1 MSWNEARQYVTTLD
15 FTTTSTSTTNAPNM
29 EQQAATLLQTL
40 KRPAAPSE
48 AKVQQLQALKSDV
61 KHYRVPESA
70 QSVIFECIKAAIT
83 QQASATLASTAFS
96 TLGHLLKRLKIQD
109 ASGHAIRQL
118 APRLFPAIQDRL
130 GDLREPVRS
139 AAAQAL
145 TDLFPFCASDVEQIV
160 LDEAIGGSNGRAKET
175 GMRWVVKMHNEE
187 AMPFKGYVSSIVA
200 RLEDADGTVREA
212 AKAVLI
218 ELFSTAPDRAKTD
231 LKKQLK
237 AHSVRHSIATQ
248 ILAALDESARPS
260 SGQDTEPDLTT
271 STRSLPAVDH
281 IAHFAETLNSEAAQ
295 PPPVE
300 AVPMDPI
307 YVHTQR
313 ELDDV
318 FREMLPH
325 FEGKETEQNWMPRDK
340 AVLKI
345 RRLLKGNAANEFH
358 SVFMAGIKSCV
369 EGILKVANSLRT
381 TMSTNGC
388 QLVRE
393 LAVTLGPALDPNVEI
408 LLQSFIKMSAATKH
422 IAAENGRITADI
434 IFQNCSYHVQMMRHI
449 WIAAQEKNA
458 QVRQYAPEWL
468 RTVLK
473 RQSSYKHGFESSG
486 GLDLAE
492 KCIKKGLDDANPKVK
507 EGNRIA
513 YWEFAKTWPDKAESI
528 MAKLDPKMKT
538 ALERHPNN
546 PHAVFHQSHNAVVA
560 TARPAGASSRTALR
574 EMLAEQRKAKAAGK
588 GLARPNS
595 AMADLSPVK
604 SRTTPGGSTNAR
616 APSNLS
622 KVTNRN
628 ISSTS
633 NASAVDPPTA
643 TKKGSS
649 LMSGPVRR
657 PRRPEVPR
665 PQTADPYSSRRLLR
679 PETPASN
686 ASPSGSPGKG
696 TGASKA
702 SFASSTARNKAKAT
716 ETAAGSPIGSPVKR
730 SPALPRGHYQNGSDS
745 RPTSKGSTAASGEN
759 TTGVRDSDFTVT
771 MPKSGASNR
780 GAFSPGHKRT
790 GLGQSAS
797 MDSGIPV
804 LTDDEGFTMV
814 IPDLG
819 GSQSR
824 ARSPLAYRNPMKA
837 MFDDARER
845 VGKLSPEAE
854 RSMRTPSEEEAG
866 QQGGPVKSPAPQPE
880 EVQIYEDPFIEDEAQ
895 VGAQEDRKVLGELPV
910 NENVRLESPTLS
922 VGSNASPTGSPRHLD
937 SQVPTIST
945 PQDRTD
951 AMRNRKLLDS
961 GIQRIRSKAL
971 DAHGFRRV
979 QELAKSKS
987 DIWDG
992 GKNYDELMAVLLD
1005 YLRTFDRDAKL
1016 TQQPHKAAG
1025 LKTQALGLV
1034 RALMTLFRKDAVA
1047 WHGKALVSVLV
1058 CRQGIDVSSHVLA
1071 DVQRTA
1077 DEIIQEAAPESCIDA
1092 ILDFLPMSTN
1102 DDTMSPH
1109 SVAMALSVLR
1119 QILIAAKDREVDL
1132 GVERR
1137 AHVAQATARY
1147 LGDADSEV
1155 RKADVEL
1162 ASELFEIFGPAKA
1175 EFWTQFKGVD
1185 EGRLGLLTYYIAK
1198 KGKAVAQ

>member
-1 MSWNEARQYVTTLD
+1 
-15 FTTTSTSTTNAPNM
+15 M
-29 EQQAATLLQTL
+29 EQQAANLLQTL

-48 AKVQQLQALKSDV
+48 TKIQQLQALKSDV

-70 QSVIFECIKAAIT
+70 QSIIFECIKAAIT

-130 GDLREPVRS
+130 GDLREPVRI

-145 TDLFPFCASDVEQIV
+145 TDLYPFCGSDVEQIV
-160 LDEAIGGSNGRAKET
+160 LDEAIGGSNGRAKES
-175 GMRWVVKMHNEE
+175 GMKWVVKMHNEE

-218 ELFSTAPDRAKTD
+218 ELFSNAPDRAKTD

-248 ILAALDESARPS
+248 ILAALDPS
-260 SGQDTEPDLTT
+260 EPDLTT

-281 IAHFAETLNSEAAQ
+281 IAHFADTLNSEAAQ

-313 ELDDV
+313 ELEDT
-318 FREMLPH
+318 FRDMLPH

-358 SVFMAGIKSCV
+358 AAFMAGIKSCI
-369 EGILKVANSLRT
+369 EGMLKVANSLRT
-381 TMSTNGC
+381 TMSSNGC
-388 QLVRE
+388 QLVQE
-393 LAVTLGPALDPNVEI
+393 LARTLGPALDPHVEI

-422 IAAENGRITADI
+422 IAAENGRITAEI

-449 WIAAQEKNA
+449 WFAAQEKNA
-458 QVRQYAPEWL
+458 QVRQYAPDWL

-473 RQSSYKHGFESSG
+473 RQSNYKHGFESSG
-486 GLDLAE
+486 GLELAE
-492 KCIKKGLDDANPKVK
+492 KCLKKGLDDANPKVK
-507 EGNRIA
+507 EGNRTA
-513 YWEFAKTWPDKAESI
+513 FWLFSKTWPDKADAI
-528 MAKLDPKMKT
+528 MNKLEPKMKA
-538 ALERHPNN
+538 ALEKHAHN
-546 PHAVFHQSHNAVVA
+546 PHAALHQSHPAVVA
-560 TARPAGASSRTALR
+560 TARPAGASSSRTALR
-574 EMLAEQRKAKAAGK
+574 EMLEEKRKAKAAGK
-588 GLARPNS
+588 VPARPNS

-604 SRTTPGGSTNAR
+604 SRNTPGGSANAR
-616 APSNLS
+616 PTSNLN

-628 ISSTS
+628 VSTTS
-633 NASAVDPPTA
+633 TASAADSTAA

-657 PRRPEVPR
+657 PRRAEVPR
-665 PQTADPYSSRRLLR
+665 PQTADPYSSRRMLR

-686 ASPSGSPGKG
+686 ASPAGSPGRG

-702 SFASSTARNKAKAT
+702 SFASSTVRNRAKAT
-716 ETAAGSPIGSPVKR
+716 ELAAGSPAGSPAKR
-730 SPALPRGHYQNGSDS
+730 SPGLPRGHYQNGTDS
-745 RPTSKGSTAASGEN
+745 RPTSKGSIGTNGD
-759 TTGVRDSDFTVT
+759 GHDSHLSTN
-771 MPKSGASNR
+771 GASNR
-780 GAFSPGHKRT
+780 GAFSPGHKRAI
-790 GLGQSAS
+790 GQSAS
-797 MDSGIPV
+797 MDSGIPAMA
-804 LTDDEGFTMV
+804 DDEGFTMV
-814 IPDLG
+814 MPNLG

-837 MFDDARER
+837 MFDDAREN
-845 VGKLSPEAE
+845 VGKLSPETE
-854 RSMRTPSEEEAG
+854 KFMRKPSDEDVG
-866 QQGGPVKSPAPQPE
+866 QQGGPVRSPAPQLE
-880 EVQIYEDPFIEDEAQ
+880 EVQIYEDPFIEDEARA
-895 VGAQEDRKVLGELPV
+895 GAQEDRKVLGELPV
-910 NENVRLESPTLS
+910 NENVRVGSPTLS
-922 VGSNASPTGSPRHLD
+922 AGSNASPADSPRHTD
-937 SQVPTIST
+937 SQIPTIST

-979 QELAKSKS
+979 QELVRSKT

-992 GKNYDELMAVLLD
+992 GKKYNELMAVLLD
-1005 YLRTFDRDAKL
+1005 YLRTVDRDVKVN
-1016 TQQPHKAAG
+1016 QQPHKAAG

-1034 RALMTLFRKDAVA
+1034 RALLALYRKDAVA

-1058 CRQGIDVSSHVLA
+1058 CRQGIDISSHVLA

-1077 DEIIQEAAPESCIDA
+1077 DEIVQEAAPESCIDA
-1092 ILDFLPMSTN
+1092 ILEFLPLTASDGT
-1102 DDTMSPH
+1102 SPH
-1109 SVAMALSVLR
+1109 SVAMALGVLR
-1119 QILIAAKDREVDL
+1119 QLLSAAKDRSIDL
-1132 GVERR
+1132 GDSRR
-1137 AHVAQATARY
+1137 INVAQATASY

-1162 ASELFEIFGPAKA
+1162 ASELFEVFGPAKA
-1175 EFWTQFKGVD
+1175 EFWTQFEGVD

-1198 KGKAVAQ
+1198 KGTSTAQ

>member
-1 MSWNEARQYVTTLD
+1 MSTRLVLTMADTTVD
-15 FTTTSTSTTNAPNM
+15 FTSTTTSAVSNM

-48 AKVQQLQALKSDV
+48 AKIQQLQALKSDV

-70 QSVIFECIKAAIT
+70 QSIIFECIKAAIT

-118 APRLFPAIQDRL
+118 APRLFSAIQDRL
-130 GDLREPVRS
+130 GDLREPVRT

-145 TDLFPFCASDVEQIV
+145 TDLFPFCAGDVEQIV
-160 LDEAIGGSNGRAKET
+160 LDEAIGGSNGRAKES

-218 ELFSTAPDRAKTD
+218 ELFSNAPDRAKTD

-248 ILAALDESARPS
+248 ILAALDPPGRPQTRQES
-260 SGQDTEPDLTT
+260 EPDLTT

-281 IAHFAETLNSEAAQ
+281 IAHFADTLNSEAAQ

-318 FREMLPH
+318 FRDMLPH

-358 SVFMAGIKSCV
+358 SAFMAGIKSCV
-369 EGILKVANSLRT
+369 EGMLKVANSLRT
-381 TMSTNGC
+381 TMSSNGC
-388 QLVRE
+388 QLVQE
-393 LAVTLGPALDPNVEI
+393 LAKTLGPALDPHVEI
-408 LLQSFIKMSAATKH
+408 FLQSFIKMSAATKH

-458 QVRQYAPEWL
+458 QVRQYAPDWL

-486 GLDLAE
+486 GLELAE

-507 EGNRIA
+507 EGNRVA
-513 YWEFAKTWPDKAESI
+513 YWTFAKTWPEKAEAI
-528 MAKLDPKMKT
+528 MSKLDPKMKT

-546 PHAVFHQSHNAVVA
+546 PHAALHQSHSAVVA

-588 GLARPNS
+588 VPARPNS

-604 SRTTPGGSTNAR
+604 SRNTPGGNANTR

-628 ISSTS
+628 ASSTS
-633 NASAVDPPTA
+633 NASAADPPA
-643 TKKGSS
+643 AGTKKVSS

-665 PQTADPYSSRRLLR
+665 PQTADPYSSRRNLR

-686 ASPSGSPGKG
+686 ASPSGSPGRG

-702 SFASSTARNKAKAT
+702 SLASSTARNRAKAT
-716 ETAAGSPIGSPVKR
+716 EAAVGSPVKA
-730 SPALPRGHYQNGSDS
+730 SPALSRGHYQNGLDS
-745 RPTSKGSTAASGEN
+745 RPTSKGSIGTNGESAREHDSVTSRIGAAH
-759 TTGVRDSDFTVT
+759 
-771 MPKSGASNR
+771 R
-780 GAFSPGHKRT
+780 GAFSPGHKRA
-790 GLGQSAS
+790 GQSAS
-797 MDSGIPV
+797 MDSGIPAMA
-804 LTDDEGFTMV
+804 DDEGFTMV
-814 IPDLG
+814 MPNLH

-837 MFDDARER
+837 MFDDAREK
-845 VGKLSPEAE
+845 VGKLSPEAM
-854 RSMRTPSEEEAG
+854 RSMRRPSDEEAS
-866 QQGGPVKSPAPQPE
+866 QQGGPVKLPAPQLE

-895 VGAQEDRKVLGELPV
+895 VGAQEQRKVLGELPV
-910 NENVRLESPTLS
+910 NENLRLESPTLS
-922 VGSNASPTGSPRHLD
+922 SGSNTSPASSPHHID
-937 SQVPTIST
+937 SRVPTIST

-979 QELAKSKS
+979 QELAKSRT

-992 GKNYDELMAVLLD
+992 GKKYDELMAVLLD
-1005 YLRTFDRDAKL
+1005 YLRTFDRDTKIN
-1016 TQQPHKAAG
+1016 QQSHKASG

-1034 RALMTLFRKDAVA
+1034 RALLTLYRKDAVA
-1047 WHGKALVSVLV
+1047 WYGKALVSVLV
-1058 CRQGIDVSSHVLA
+1058 CRQGIDVSSHILS

-1077 DEIIQEAAPESCIDA
+1077 DEIVQEAAPETCIDA
-1092 ILDFLPMSTN
+1092 ILEFLPMTP
-1102 DDTMSPH
+1102 DDGATYPH
-1109 SVAMALSVLR
+1109 SIAMALAVLR
-1119 QILIAAKDREVDL
+1119 QLLVAVKDREIDL
-1132 GVERR
+1132 GADRR
-1137 AHVAQATARY
+1137 AHVAQATARF
-1147 LGDADSEV
+1147 LGDVDSEV

-1162 ASELFEIFGPAKA
+1162 ASELFEIWGPAKA

-1198 KGKAVAQ
+1198 QSQAVGQ

>member
-1 MSWNEARQYVTTLD
+1 MAD
-15 FTTTSTSTTNAPNM
+15 TSTSTNTTNAPNM

-48 AKVQQLQALKSDV
+48 TKIQLLQALKSDV

-70 QSVIFECIKAAIT
+70 QSIIFECIKAAIT

-118 APRLFPAIQDRL
+118 APRLFPAIQDRM
-130 GDLREPVRS
+130 GDLREPVRT

-145 TDLFPFCASDVEQIV
+145 TDLFPFCAGDVEQIV

-175 GMRWVVKMHNEE
+175 GMKWVVKMHNEE

-218 ELFSTAPDRAKTD
+218 ELFSKAPDRAKTD

-248 ILAALDESARPS
+248 ILAALDPPARPQTAHDS
-260 SGQDTEPDLTT
+260 EPDLTT

-281 IAHFAETLNSEAAQ
+281 ISHFADTLNSEAAQ

-300 AVPMDPI
+300 AIPMDPI

-313 ELDDV
+313 ELEDT
-318 FREMLPH
+318 FRDMLPH

-358 SVFMAGIKSCV
+358 AAFMAGIKSCV
-369 EGILKVANSLRT
+369 EGMLKVANSLRT
-381 TMSTNGC
+381 TMSSNGC
-388 QLVRE
+388 QLVQE
-393 LAVTLGPALDPNVEI
+393 LAKTLGPALDPHVEI

-422 IAAENGRITADI
+422 IAAENGRITADT
-434 IFQNCSYHVQMMRHI
+434 IFQHCSYHVQMMRHI

-458 QVRQYAPEWL
+458 QVRQYAPDWL

-486 GLDLAE
+486 GLELAE
-492 KCIKKGLDDANPKVK
+492 KCLKKGLDDANPKVK
-507 EGNRIA
+507 EGNRTA
-513 YWEFAKTWPDKAESI
+513 FWLFSKTWPEKADAI

-538 ALERHPNN
+538 ALERHPHN
-546 PHAVFHQSHNAVVA
+546 PHAALHQSHPAVVA

-588 GLARPNS
+588 APPRPNS
-595 AMADLSPVK
+595 AMADLSPAK
-604 SRTTPGGSTNAR
+604 SRNTPGGNASSR

-628 ISSTS
+628 VSTTS
-633 NASAVDPPTA
+633 NASAADPPAA

-665 PQTADPYSSRRLLR
+665 PQTADPYSSRRMLR

-702 SFASSTARNKAKAT
+702 SFASSTAKNRAKTT
-716 ETAAGSPIGSPVKR
+716 ETAVGSPGSPAKR

-745 RPTSKGSTAASGEN
+745 RPTSKGSIGTNGDHAS
-759 TTGVRDSDFTVT
+759 T
-771 MPKSGASNR
+771 MAPKNGAPNR
-780 GAFSPGHKRT
+780 GAFSPGHKRAI
-790 GLGQSAS
+790 GQSAS
-797 MDSGIPV
+797 MDSGIP
-804 LTDDEGFTMV
+804 TINDDEGFTMV
-814 IPDLG
+814 MPDLG

-845 VGKLSPEAE
+845 VGKLSPETE
-854 RSMRTPSEEEAG
+854 RFMRKPSDEESG
-866 QQGGPVKSPAPQPE
+866 QQGGPVKSPAPQLE
-880 EVQIYEDPFIEDEAQ
+880 EVQIYEDPFVEDEAQ

-910 NENVRLESPTLS
+910 NENVRLGSPALS
-922 VGSNASPTGSPRHLD
+922 AGSNTSPAGSPRHAD
-937 SQVPTIST
+937 SHIPTIST

-979 QELAKSKS
+979 QELVRSKT

-992 GKNYDELMAVLLD
+992 GKKYDELMAVLLD
-1005 YLRTFDRDAKL
+1005 YLRTFDRDTKL
-1016 TQQPHKAAG
+1016 PQQPHKAAG

-1034 RALMTLFRKDAVA
+1034 RALLALHRKDAVA

-1077 DEIIQEAAPESCIDA
+1077 DEIVHEAAPESCIDA
-1092 ILDFLPMSTN
+1092 ILDFLPLAAHEGT
-1102 DDTMSPH
+1102 SPH
-1109 SVAMALSVLR
+1109 SVAMSLGVLR
-1119 QILIAAKDREVDL
+1119 QLLTAARERDIDL
-1132 GVERR
+1132 GQGRR
-1137 AHVAQATARY
+1137 ASIARATASY
-1147 LGDADSEV
+1147 LADADSEV

-1198 KGKAVAQ
+1198 KEKSVSQ